1 MMMTVRLG
9 AVMTMRLGRVFYSSE
24 PVIDIV
30 PSMNI
35 LVDAI
40 PRGLK
45 GVVALR
51 CEVVLEVV
59 GQEG

>member
-1 MMMTVRLG
+1 MMVQLG
-9 AVMTMRLGRVFYSSE
+9 VVMTMRLGRVFYSSE

-35 LVDAI
+35 LVDVI
-40 PRGLK
+40 PKGLK
-45 GVVALR
+45 EVVVLR
-51 CEVVLEVV
+51 HKVVLEVV

>member
-1 MMMTVRLG
+1 MMTVRLG
-9 AVMTMRLGRVFYSSE
+9 VVMTMRLGRVFYSSE

-30 PSMNI
+30 PLMNI

-45 GVVALR
+45 GVVALQR
-51 CEVVLEVV
+51 EVVLEVV

>member
-1 MMMTVRLG
+1 MMMTRLG
-9 AVMTMRLGRVFYSSE
+9 VVMTMRPERVFYSSE

-30 PSMNI
+30 PLMNI
-35 LVDAI
+35 HIDAI

-51 CEVVLEVV
+51 CKVVLEVV

>member
-1 MMMTVRLG
+1 MTIRLG
-9 AVMTMRLGRVFYSSE
+9 VVMTMRLGRVFYSSE
-24 PVIDIV
+24 PVTDIV

-45 GVVALR
+45 GVVAS
-51 CEVVLEVV
+51 
-59 GQEG
+59 

>member
-1 MMMTVRLG
+1 MMVRLG
-9 AVMTMRLGRVFYSSE
+9 VVMTMRLGRVFYSSE

-30 PSMNI
+30 PLMNI

-45 GVVALR
+45 
-51 CEVVLEVV
+51 EVV
-59 GQEG
+59 Q